1 MSINSTSTNYF
12 DYGALKGLKRD
23 AAEGKDE
30 AIKKVAREFES
41 MFVQQMLK
49 SMRDASMGDDLF
61 GSNAEDQYRDLL
73 DKQISLDIGNGG
85 KGFGIAA
92 MIEKQILEAQGVKHD
107 PNAKLKFEPV
117 TYFGSPKGFTSS
129 SAQPDII
136 RDRPQLSVSEN
147 NNNSQANVDNCGL
160 SPIKN
165 LPAQVEMGGKKE
177 LFTTPEE
184 FIQSVL
190 PQARKAAEQI
200 GVDPKVL
207 VAQAALETGWG
218 KHVIHQENGEKGFN
232 FFGIKSHRDWDGNAV
247 KVPTL
252 EFEKGIAKRSVESFR
267 VYESAEQSFNDY
279 IDFLKS
285 NPRYTDALNN
295 CDDPQKFT
303 SGLQDAGYATDPEY
317 AEKIMRV
324 YNSEPLK
331 NISALALLK

>member
-1 MSINSTSTNYF
+1 MSINSTSSNYF

-23 AAEGKDE
+23 AADGKDE
-30 AIKKVAREFES
+30 AVKKVARQFES

-61 GSNAEDQYRDLL
+61 GSNAEDQYRDLF
-73 DKQISLDIGNGG
+73 DKQISLDISNGG

-92 MIEKQILEAQGVKHD
+92 MIEKQILQAQGGQHD
-107 PNAKLKFEPV
+107 FDAKLKFDPV
-117 TYFGSPKGFTSS
+117 TYFGSPKGYAQTSVQNNQS
-129 SAQPDII
+129 NEQQQKVKVKDIKSLNNIDKQIDDKAVQP
-136 RDRPQLSVSEN
+136 Q
-147 NNNSQANVDNCGL
+147 Q
-160 SPIKN
+160 IKSDK
-165 LPAQVEMGGKKE
+165 GGKRE
-177 LFTTPEE
+177 LFATPHE

-190 PQARKAAEQI
+190 PQAQKAAEQI

-218 KHVIHQENGEKGFN
+218 KHVIHQENGEQGFN
-232 FFGIKSHRDWDGNAV
+232 FFGIKSHRGWDGNAV

-252 EFEKGIAKRSVESFR
+252 EFESGVAKRSVESFR
-267 VYESAEQSFNDY
+267 VYESAEQSFSDY

-324 YNSEPLK
+324 YNSEQLR
-331 NISALALLK
+331 NISS